1 MNKNLE
7 ILEFHKILDMLG
19 ESLRQRHHTGK
30 SSCHYPE
37 SRPRGS
43 PCRTGKDKR
52 CFSAVHT
59 VRCPAVPPVSGYA
72 NGTAAAKSGAKLSL
86 KDLLEIATILR
97 QMQSLSDW
105 YDRCAGVE
113 STLDDLFSQLAPVPF
128 LLEKL
133 DRSILSEEEIA
144 DAAKIR
150 LWRKFAGRSDVPARS
165 CGTHWTA

>member
-7 ILEFHKILDMLG
+7 ILEFHKILDMLANLSANDITREKVLAITPNPDLAEARAELEKTNDAFQLSIQFG
-19 ESLRQRHHTGK
+19 APPFHRFQDMRMGLRR
-30 SSCHYPE
+30 
-37 SRPRGS
+37 
-43 PCRTGKDKR
+43 
-52 CFSAVHT
+52 
-59 VRCPAVPPVSGYA
+59 
-72 NGTAAAKSGAKLSL
+72 AKSGAKLSL

-128 LLEKL
+128 CWKSWIVPFSP
-133 DRSILSEEEIA
+133 RKKSPMQPV
-144 DAAKIR
+144 R

-165 CGTHWTA
+165 CGIHWTA